1 MKCSNYDDIQ
11 QHHVSPAGGEL
22 HHSGLGSLYHP
33 LISGC
38 LAKYYVATT
47 RVSTSQPVRVYVW
60 MTISTRVICLSFRPK
75 KNKTKENMKT
85 EESLQWISVVTIIL
99 CVWFCCFCCAFFL
112 FAIFKFILIVS
123 VAVRSV
129 TIFAFFHL

>member
-11 QHHVSPAGGEL
+11 QHHVSPPGGEL

-75 KNKTKENMKT
+75 KKTKENMKT

-99 CVWFCCFCCAFFL
+99 CVWFCCCCAFFL

>member
-75 KNKTKENMKT
+75 KKTKENMKT

-99 CVWFCCFCCAFFL
+99 CVWFCCCCCAFFL

>member
-11 QHHVSPAGGEL
+11 QHHVSPPGGEL

-75 KNKTKENMKT
+75 KAKENMKT

-99 CVWFCCFCCAFFL
+99 CVWFCCCCCAFFL